1 MTMKLPM
8 RRVSMT
14 SKSRRRFRRR
24 LSAALLLFI
33 GLALAG
39 GMAATLTPKPQ
50 VAQADESQLALLRT
64 GKQLFETSCVS
75 CHGANLQGVP
85 DRGPSLIGTGEAAVY
100 FQVGTGRMP
109 AMRGEAQAQR
119 KDPAFDPHQVDAIG
133 AYVQANGGGPV
144 VPREANGEI
153 ADASLVGDD
162 VARGG
167 DLFRLNC
174 ASCHNF
180 TGKGGA
186 LSSGK
191 WAPDLG
197 EAAEVPA
204 QVYTAML
211 TGPQNMPKFSD
222 RQLTPEQKRDIVAY
236 VRTAAQTPDP
246 GGYGLGGFGPTSEGM
261 AAWII
266 GMVGV
271 IAAAMWVGSRA

>member
-1 MTMKLPM
+1 M

-24 LSAALLLFI
+24 LSAALLLLI
-33 GLALAG
+33 GLAVAG
-39 GMAATLTPKPQ
+39 GLAATFTPTPQ
-50 VAQADESQLALLRT
+50 VAVADESASAMLRT
-64 GKQLFETSCVS
+64 GQQLYETSCVS
-75 CHGANLQGVP
+75 CHGANLQGVA
-85 DRGPSLIGTGEAAVY
+85 DRGPSLIGVGEAAVY
-100 FQVGTGRMP
+100 FQVSTGRMP

-119 KDPAFDPHQVDAIG
+119 KDPAFDEAQIDALG
-133 AYVQANGGGPV
+133 AYIQANGGGPV
-144 VPREANGEI
+144 VPRDENGAI
-153 ADASLVGDD
+153 ASQSLIGND

-191 WAPDLG
+191 YAPDLG
-197 EAAEVPA
+197 DAAKVPA

-222 RQLTPEQKRDIVAY
+222 RQLSPDEKRDIVAY
-236 VRTAAQTPDP
+236 VKEAAETPTP
-246 GGYGLGGFGPTSEGM
+246 GGLGLGGFGPTSEGM
-261 AAWII
+261 VAWIV
-266 GMVGV
+266 GMVAI
-271 IAAAMWVGSRA
+271 IAAALWIGARA